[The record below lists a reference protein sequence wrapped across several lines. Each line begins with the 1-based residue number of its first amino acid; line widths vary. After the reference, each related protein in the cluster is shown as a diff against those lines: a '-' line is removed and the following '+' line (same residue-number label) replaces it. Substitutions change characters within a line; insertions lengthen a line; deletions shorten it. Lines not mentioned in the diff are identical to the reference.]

1 MDNEPKKP
9 IWRTIE
15 FLPTLE
21 FLLNGGYE
29 SNLKQYN
36 LYLEAKDKPHA
47 LDDQIID
54 RSIKLFTSQLDDM
67 WYYEKQISRW
77 KKENPDKQLQLDHL
91 FAKYERF
98 KEITQKILAL
108 VDGLKKHTINR
119 ILEMDDI
126 ELAKK
131 TMSGEIPFPKF

>member
-67 WYYEKQISRW
+67 WYYEKQIS
-77 KKENPDKQLQLDHL
+77 
-91 FAKYERF
+91 
-98 KEITQKILAL
+98 
-108 VDGLKKHTINR
+108 
-119 ILEMDDI
+119 
-126 ELAKK
+126 
-131 TMSGEIPFPKF
+131 